1 MTSICDQS
9 LALVSASFTVP
20 SSAVAGPTVD
30 SVAAKAPAAQQAAY
44 LASVKQKAAA
54 SCEKQLKVQQAV
66 WGYLP
71 ARAVEIAIDATIT
84 VLTATAVCYF
94 APTACTWGV
103 RVGAFV
109 GGFMGS
115 FAFQYLTDGTVD
127 WKTAGYALLD
137 AAVSMFTF
145 AGLDSLAEK
154 YVEQGV
160 TSALG
165 EAGSAVTSVANRV
178 GGLGS
183 GFVTYVQN
191 AADWINTNVLQAAG
205 WAGPLPVAYHGG
217 ATFESASTATKS
229 ATPIRIRAVEDSYES
244 VSGGESGEDLHSG
257 SGTSEY
263 FDWTITK
270 VGYTN
275 SDGAIGYAISQGN
288 QCLNAA
294 GSYAKVVLATCDYA
308 TNSQQVFFMDG
319 DELMA
324 YNGECVAEGQD
335 GNRWLSNCDGL
346 NYVTDA
352 NGGANDDQWAITGNG
367 KGTAYPDTIANW
379 QNDLS
384 LYETG

>member
-1 MTSICDQS
+1 MLSLINRRPTRRLVATAVAAALSFTLATALLDGTAPTRSSSAAQPSVTSICDQS

-145 AGLDSLAEK
+145 AGLDSLAE
-154 YVEQGV
+154 
-160 TSALG
+160 
-165 EAGSAVTSVANRV
+165 
-178 GGLGS
+178 
-183 GFVTYVQN
+183 
-191 AADWINTNVLQAAG
+191 
-205 WAGPLPVAYHGG
+205 
-217 ATFESASTATKS
+217 
-229 ATPIRIRAVEDSYES
+229 
-244 VSGGESGEDLHSG
+244 
-257 SGTSEY
+257 
-263 FDWTITK
+263 
-270 VGYTN
+270 
-275 SDGAIGYAISQGN
+275 
-288 QCLNAA
+288 
-294 GSYAKVVLATCDYA
+294 
-308 TNSQQVFFMDG
+308 
-319 DELMA
+319 
-324 YNGECVAEGQD
+324 
-335 GNRWLSNCDGL
+335 
-346 NYVTDA
+346 
-352 NGGANDDQWAITGNG
+352 
-367 KGTAYPDTIANW
+367 
-379 QNDLS
+379 
-384 LYETG
+384 